1 LKRAIVK
8 PLFSAAIVAHLCS
21 TSLTLAG
28 EPEFRLLE
36 LDGQKVSW
44 AVPAKGLP
52 PVVTYALIAKTQT
65 FVNAR
70 NCGGMLPPER
80 ALEPSHIT
88 RPNFIREVRIAFE
101 MWERVTQIDF
111 QETSDPSKADILIG
125 AQAEPRGRAFTN
137 VARRDGDNDARGEI
151 QQSLICLNPDVRWKI
166 GFDGNL
172 DVYDLR
178 YTIAHEIGHAIGL
191 DHPGRDGQLMSY
203 RYAETS
209 RELRE
214 GDIKG
219 AVEIYGSRTPSSLA
233 ARAFARGP
241 KEASP
246 RNRAADATVA
256 QSGAPAPAPAHR
268 QKALGLD
275 TADR

>member
-1 LKRAIVK
+1 LRHPTFALLLAAVVAIPGAAATRA
-8 PLFSAAIVAHLCS
+8 A
-21 TSLTLAG
+21 

-44 AVPAKGLP
+44 AVPAKSLP
-52 PVVTYALIAKTQT
+52 PVVTYALIANART
-65 FVNAR
+65 FANAR
-70 NCGGMLPPER
+70 NCGRMLPAER
-80 ALEPSHIT
+80 ALEPSHIA
-88 RPNFIREVRIAFE
+88 RADFLREVRAAFA
-101 MWERVTQIDF
+101 MWQQAAEIDF
-111 QETSDPSKADILIG
+111 RETANPLEADILIG

-137 VARRDGDNDARGEI
+137 VARRDGDKDGAGEI
-151 QQSLICLNPDVRWKI
+151 QQSLICLNPEMRWKI

-209 RELRE
+209 RELRP

-219 AVEIYGSRTPSSLA
+219 AVAIYGPREPTRSLA
-233 ARAFARGP
+233 ARAMTNMMNTSRGG
-241 KEASP
+241 
-246 RNRAADATVA
+246 ATPAV
-256 QSGAPAPAPAHR
+256 PAPAPHR
-268 QKALGLD
+268 QLSLGLD
-275 TADR
+275 NEDRAPTRDAR

>member
-1 LKRAIVK
+1 MKRALIT
-8 PLFSAAIVAHLCS
+8 PLFGAALVAHLCS
-21 TSLTLAG
+21 SSITLAA

-44 AVPAKGLP
+44 ATPAKGLP
-52 PVVTYALIAKTQT
+52 PVVTYALIANAQS
-65 FVNAR
+65 FANAR
-70 NCGGMLPPER
+70 NCGRMLPPER
-80 ALEPSHIT
+80 ALEPSNVT
-88 RPNFIREVRIAFE
+88 RSNFVREVHSAFD
-101 MWERVTQIDF
+101 MWERAAQIDF
-111 QETSDPSKADILIG
+111 LEISDPSRADILIG

-137 VARRDGDNDARGEI
+137 VARRDEDDDANAEI
-151 QQSLICLNPDVRWKI
+151 QQSLICLNPEVRWKI

-209 RELRE
+209 RDLRE
-214 GDIKG
+214 GDVKG
-219 AVEIYGSRTPSSLA
+219 AVAIYGARTPSSLA
-233 ARAFARGP
+233 ARAITKGLEPA
-241 KEASP
+241 P
-246 RNRAADATVA
+246 RSRAADASTV
-256 QSGAPAPAPAHR
+256 SGAAPSHR

-275 TADR
+275 PADR

>member
-1 LKRAIVK
+1 MKRAIVT
-8 PLFSAAIVAHLCS
+8 PLLGAAVVAHLCS

-44 AVPAKGLP
+44 AVPAKGMPL
-52 PVVTYALIAKTQT
+52 VVTYALVVNAQT
-65 FVNAR
+65 FANAR

-80 ALEPSHIT
+80 ALEPSHIART
-88 RPNFIREVRIAFE
+88 DFVREVRAAFD
-101 MWERVTQIDF
+101 MWERVAQIDF
-111 QETSDPSKADILIG
+111 QETSDFSKADILIG

-151 QQSLICLNPDVRWKI
+151 QQSLICLNPNVRWKI

-178 YTIAHEIGHAIGL
+178 YTITHEIGHAIGL
-191 DHPGRDGQLMSY
+191 DHPGRDGQLMAY

-209 RELRE
+209 RELRA

-219 AVEIYGSRTPSSLA
+219 AIEIYGARTPTSLA
-233 ARAFARGP
+233 ARALTRGQS
-241 KEASP
+241 EAAP
-246 RNRAADATVA
+246 RNRTADASLVP
-256 QSGAPAPAPAHR
+256 GGAPAPAHR

>member
-1 LKRAIVK
+1 LKRAIVT
-8 PLFSAAIVAHLCS
+8 PLFGAAVVAHLCS
-21 TSLTLAG
+21 TSITLAA

-44 AVPAKGLP
+44 AVPVKGLP
-52 PVVTYALIAKTQT
+52 PVVTYALVVDAQT
-65 FVNAR
+65 FANAR
-70 NCGGMLPPER
+70 NCGRMLPPER
-80 ALEPSHIT
+80 ALEPSHIART
-88 RPNFIREVRIAFE
+88 DFVREVRAAFD
-101 MWERVTQIDF
+101 MWERVAQIDF
-111 QETSDPSKADILIG
+111 QETADRSKADILIG

-137 VARRDGDNDARGEI
+137 VARRDGDNDANGEI

-178 YTIAHEIGHAIGL
+178 YTIAHEVGHAIGL

-209 RELRE
+209 RELRD
-214 GDIKG
+214 GDVKG
-219 AVEIYGSRTPSSLA
+219 AVEIYGSRAPSSLA
-233 ARAFARGP
+233 ARAFTRGP
-241 KEASP
+241 DQTAPRSPAAEASVVP
-246 RNRAADATVA
+246 
-256 QSGAPAPAPAHR
+256 SGIPAPAHR

>member
-1 LKRAIVK
+1 MKRAIVTS
-8 PLFSAAIVAHLCS
+8 LFGAAIVAHLCS
-21 TSLTLAG
+21 TSITLAA

-44 AVPAKGLP
+44 AVPAEGAP
-52 PVVTYALIAKTQT
+52 PAVTYAFAIDAQT

-70 NCGGMLPPER
+70 NCGRMLPPER
-80 ALEPSHIT
+80 ALAPSHIA
-88 RPNFIREVRIAFE
+88 RPDFAREVRAAFD
-101 MWERVTQIDF
+101 MWERVARIDF
-111 QETSDPSKADILIG
+111 HETTDPSKADILIG

-137 VARRDGDNDARGEI
+137 VARRDGDNGEI

-178 YTIAHEIGHAIGL
+178 YTIAHEVGHAIGL

-209 RELRE
+209 RELRA
-214 GDIKG
+214 GDVKG
-219 AVEIYGSRTPSSLA
+219 AAQIYGSRPLSTLA
-233 ARAFARGP
+233 ARAITRGHN
-241 KEASP
+241 ETAALRS
-246 RNRAADATVA
+246 RAAAVLLA
-256 QSGAPAPAPAHR
+256 PGSEPAPARR
-268 QKALGLD
+268 QKSLGLD